1 MNSIFSKRIEKLKES
16 CQASSSLVIILNPID
31 IYYFTGFY
39 AEGIDRLLALIISKD
54 GDILLVPALHKNEAA
69 NIGNVNVVTWDDSV
83 NPWNIVKSL
92 ISNHYDT
99 AYIEKN
105 FPFYAYRLLFNP
117 SQKIEYIDYSITKL
131 RCVKDEDEI
140 KYIKKAVEISE
151 KSLKNTVNTIS
162 EGISEKQLA
171 NILND
176 NLFENGSSDLAF
188 PTIVSFGANAANPHH
203 IPDNTKLLKNECIVI
218 DFGSKYKM
226 YCSDMT
232 RTLFFG
238 VPDDEFLT
246 AYKIVKNAQAKGYK
260 NASPHMTGQSLDT
273 TVRSI
278 IEKSGYGRYFIHRT
292 GHGIG
297 LSVHEEP
304 YVDPKNEN
312 LFVRGNTITVEPGI
326 YIPKKFGIRIE
337 DIVYITND
345 ESINLNSYKHSLE
358 IL

>member
-1 MNSIFSKRIEKLKES
+1 MNSIFSKRMEKLEKGW
-16 CQASSSLVIILNPID
+16 QASNSLVIIFNPID

-39 AEGIDRLLALIISKD
+39 AEGIDRLIALIISKD
-54 GDILLVPALHKNEAA
+54 RATLLVPALHKNEVD
-69 NIGNVNVVTWDDSV
+69 NIDNINIVTWDDSV
-83 NPWNIVKSL
+83 NPWDIVKSL
-92 ISNHYDT
+92 ISNHYDV

-105 FPFYAYRLLFNP
+105 FPIYAYRLLFNS
-117 SQKIEYIDYSITKL
+117 SQKIEYIDYSIMKL
-131 RCVKDEDEI
+131 RSIKDEGEI
-140 KYIKKAVEISE
+140 KYLKKAVEISE
-151 KSLKNTVNTIS
+151 KSLKNTVNMIS

-188 PTIVSFGANAANPHH
+188 WTIVPFGPNAANPPHS
-203 IPDNTKLLKNECIVI
+203 PDNTKLLKNECIVI
-218 DFGSKYKM
+218 DFGSKYNM

-238 VPDDEFLT
+238 VPDDEFLI
-246 AYKIVKNAQAKGYK
+246 AYKIVKNAQEEGYK
-260 NASPHMTGQSLDT
+260 NASPHITGQNLDS

-304 YVDPKNEN
+304 YVDAKNEN
-312 LFVRGNTITVEPGI
+312 LFAQGNTITVEPGI

-345 ESINLNSYKHSLE
+345 GSINLNSYKHSLE
-358 IL
+358 VL